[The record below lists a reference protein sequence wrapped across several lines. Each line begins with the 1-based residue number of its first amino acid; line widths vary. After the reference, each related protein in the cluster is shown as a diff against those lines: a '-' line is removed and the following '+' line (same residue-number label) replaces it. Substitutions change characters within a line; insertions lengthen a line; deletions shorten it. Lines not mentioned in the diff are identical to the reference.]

1 MSSSSTQS
9 SNLTPRYSCIQFFFW
24 MDFVILANFA
34 SVFLLN
40 TGFTNTQIGIV
51 IAMAGVVS
59 AILQPTVASYADKN
73 TSPSLKKICIFI
85 ALIALALSAFLLF
98 YTGSLLCT
106 GIFYGSCFVLMQLLT
121 PMINSLGMETLNQGK
136 KLNFGIARGM
146 GSLSA
151 AVIASTLGIL
161 VDRFG
166 AKAIPVSLSIGLLFF
181 LFFLWIFPFRKI
193 PKEHQQNLEAAEK
206 APGSGALYFF
216 RKYKKFTIVLLG
228 SILVYV
234 SHVLINSFAYQVIEA
249 KGGTSTDMGIAMAIA
264 AVMELPTMFLF
275 GYMQKKIRCDIW
287 FRICGIFFALKTLF
301 SLLAPNMTV
310 FYIIQVFQIFA
321 WALISVS
328 SVYYVNFIM
337 EPQDVIKG
345 QAYFTMTY
353 TIGTVLGALLGGWLI
368 DLAGVSAMLI
378 FGTVAAS
385 IGALLMLFATEN
397 PEKATSR

>member
-328 SVYYVNFIM
+328 SVHYVNFIM

>member
-328 SVYYVNFIM
+328 SVYYVNSIM

>member
-1 MSSSSTQS
+1 MFSSSTQP

-24 MDFVILANFA
+24 IVFVTLANFA

-40 TGFTNTQIGIV
+40 TGFTNTQIGII
-51 IAMAGVVS
+51 IALAGVVS
-59 AILQPTVASYADKN
+59 ALLQPTVASYADKN
-73 TSPSLKKICIFI
+73 SSPSLKKICIFI
-85 ALIALALSAFLLF
+85 SLIALVLSAFLLF
-98 YTGSLLCT
+98 YTRSLLCT
-106 GIFYGSCFVLMQLLT
+106 GIFYGSCFVLIQLLT
-121 PMINSLGMETLNQGK
+121 PMVNSLGMESLNQGK
-136 KLNFGIARGM
+136 KLNFGIGRGM

-166 AKAIPVSLSIGLLFF
+166 IKAIPVSISIGLLLF
-181 LFFLWIFPFRKI
+181 LFSLWIFPFRKV
-193 PKEHQQNLEAAEK
+193 PKERQQNLTAAEK

-228 SILVYV
+228 SIMVYV
-234 SHVLINSFAYQVIEA
+234 SHVLINSFAYQVIVE
-249 KGGTSTDMGIAMAIA
+249 KGGSSTDMGIAMALA
-264 AVMELPTMFLF
+264 AIIELPTMFLF

-287 FRICGIFFALKTLF
+287 FRSCGIFFALKTLF

-310 FYIIQVFQIFA
+310 YYIIQIFQAFG

-328 SVYYVNFIM
+328 SVYYVNSIM

-378 FGTVAAS
+378 FGTAAAS
-385 IGALLMLFATEN
+385 IGAVLMLFATEK
-397 PEKATSR
+397 PAEAASK

>member
-1 MSSSSTQS
+1 MLITAAYPYVQ
-9 SNLTPRYSCIQFFFW
+9 
-24 MDFVILANFA
+24 LAGKE
-34 SVFLLN
+34 S
-40 TGFTNTQIGIV
+40 
-51 IAMAGVVS
+51 
-59 AILQPTVASYADKN
+59 
-73 TSPSLKKICIFI
+73 
-85 ALIALALSAFLLF
+85 
-98 YTGSLLCT
+98 
-106 GIFYGSCFVLMQLLT
+106 
-121 PMINSLGMETLNQGK
+121 LNQGK
-136 KLNFGIARGM
+136 KLNFGIGRGM

-166 AKAIPVSLSIGLLFF
+166 IRTIPVSISIGLLLF
-181 LFFLWIFPFRKI
+181 LFSLWIFPFRKV
-193 PKEHQQNLEAAEK
+193 PKERQQNLTAAEK

-228 SILVYV
+228 SIMVYV
-234 SHVLINSFAYQVIEA
+234 SHVLINSFAYQVIVE
-249 KGGTSTDMGIAMAIA
+249 KGGSSTDMGIAMALA
-264 AVMELPTMFLF
+264 AIIELPTMFLF

-287 FRICGIFFALKTLF
+287 FRSCGIFFALKTLF

-310 FYIIQVFQIFA
+310 YYIIQIFQAFG

-328 SVYYVNFIM
+328 SVYYVNSIM

-378 FGTVAAS
+378 FGTAAAS
-385 IGALLMLFATEN
+385 IGAVLMLFATEK
-397 PEKATSR
+397 PAEAASK

>member
-59 AILQPTVASYADKN
+59 AILQPTVASYAYKN

-328 SVYYVNFIM
+328 SVYYVNSIM